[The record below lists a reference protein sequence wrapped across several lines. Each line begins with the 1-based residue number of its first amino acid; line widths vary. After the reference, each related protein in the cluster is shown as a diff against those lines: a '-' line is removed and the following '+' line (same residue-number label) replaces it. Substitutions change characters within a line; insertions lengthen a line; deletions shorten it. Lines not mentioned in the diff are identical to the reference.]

1 MVLGLTTLSY
11 VSGYAAKQSA
21 YGGNVTHPSQKNVGG
36 KPMGAIEATLFGVL
50 GVVGVSL
57 WVIVMVVTAVVD
69 VGMSFI
75 PAYLAYKCN
84 PKHPIAMGLVGFFF
98 SEIYLFVFLM
108 RKFIIKEKGYC
119 PGI

>member
-1 MVLGLTTLSY
+1 MVLGLTALSY
-11 VSGYAAKQSA
+11 VSGHAARRSER
-21 YGGNVTHPSQKNVGG
+21 GGHVTHPSQKGAGG
-36 KPMGAIEATLFGVL
+36 KPMGPVEATLFGVL

-57 WVIVMVVTAVVD
+57 WVVVLIVTSVVD
-69 VGMSFI
+69 VGMSLI

-119 PGI
+119 PGC